1 MIQLQPVVLEGQ
13 GIRLE
18 PLRDD
23 HRDALIAA
31 ATDGRLWDLWYVSV
45 PTPDEAATYVA
56 DALNGQR
63 DGHMEAIQRST
74 EVAMR
79 FASISRGYT
88 YAVYADG
95 NHNGVLARDVQDV
108 VDLPIRGEER
118 LSNHFRNV
126 EFGTLPGLPAI
137 DAGGTAPGT
146 DPIRCGTSNSLS
158 FGPLGT
164 SSSGTVYLL
173 GRSRSQYAVRVFG
186 GSGKIRVYRF
196 DWRSNRWSPL

>member
-1 MIQLQPVVLEGQ
+1 MRLTAAPGYSLAELAVTLGVV
-13 GIRLE
+13 
-18 PLRDD
+18 
-23 HRDALIAA
+23 ATVAA
-31 ATDGRLWDLWYVSV
+31 SAV
-45 PTPDEAATYVA
+45 PAVEAGLDEARTAGAARYLSARLA
-56 DALNGQR
+56 DTR
-63 DGHMEAIQRST
+63 MEAIQRST

-79 FASISRGYT
+79 FDSTGHGYT

-95 NHNGVLARDVQDV
+95 NHNGVLARDVQD
-108 VDLPIRGEER
+108 DIDRRIRGEES

-126 EFGTLPGLPAI
+126 EFGMLPGLPAI
-137 DAGGTAPGT
+137 DAGGTPPGN
-146 DPIRCGTSNSLS
+146 DPIRCGASNSLS

-186 GSGKIRVYRF
+186 GSAKIRVYRF

>member
-1 MIQLQPVVLEGQ
+1 MRVNGASGYSLTELAVTVGVVSTV
-13 GIRLE
+13 
-18 PLRDD
+18 
-23 HRDALIAA
+23 AAIA
-31 ATDGRLWDLWYVSV
+31 V
-45 PTPDEAATYVA
+45 PAVEAGLDEARTAGAARYLSARLA
-56 DALNGQR
+56 DTR
-63 DGHMEAIQRST
+63 MEAIQRST

-79 FASISRGYT
+79 FSTAGRGFT
-88 YAVYADG
+88 YAVYADA
-95 NHNGVLARDVQDV
+95 NHNGVLARDVQDGL
-108 VDLPIRGEER
+108 DRQIRGEES

-137 DAGGTAPGT
+137 DAGGTPPGS
-146 DPIRCGTSNSLS
+146 DPVRCGAGNSLS

-186 GSGKIRVYRF
+186 GSAKIRVYRF

>member
-1 MIQLQPVVLEGQ
+1 MRANVASGYSLAELAVTLAIVATVT
-13 GIRLE
+13 
-18 PLRDD
+18 
-23 HRDALIAA
+23 AIA
-31 ATDGRLWDLWYVSV
+31 V
-45 PTPDEAATYVA
+45 PAVEAGLDEARTAGAARYLSARLA
-56 DALNGQR
+56 DAR
-63 DGHMEAIQRST
+63 MEAIQRST

-79 FASISRGYT
+79 FNGAGGVYT
-88 YAVYADG
+88 YAVYVDG
-95 NHNGVLARDVQDV
+95 NHNGVLARDVQDNI
-108 VDLPIRGEER
+108 DRQLHGDES

-137 DAGGTAPGT
+137 DAGGTPPGN
-146 DPIRCGTSNSLS
+146 DPVRCGAGNSLS

-186 GSGKIRVYRF
+186 GSAKIRVYRF

>member
-1 MIQLQPVVLEGQ
+1 MKSTGASGYSLAELAVTVGVV
-13 GIRLE
+13 
-18 PLRDD
+18 
-23 HRDALIAA
+23 ATVAA
-31 ATDGRLWDLWYVSV
+31 ISV
-45 PTPDEAATYVA
+45 PAVGAGLDEARTAGAARYLAARLA
-56 DALNGQR
+56 DTR
-63 DGHMEAIQRST
+63 MEAIQRST

-158 FGPLGT
+158 FSPLGT

>member
-1 MIQLQPVVLEGQ
+1 MRANGASGHSLPELAV
-13 GIRLE
+13 
-18 PLRDD
+18 
-23 HRDALIAA
+23 
-31 ATDGRLWDLWYVSV
+31 TVSV
-45 PTPDEAATYVA
+45 VATVAAIAVPAVEAGLDEARTAGAARYLSARLA
-56 DALNGQR
+56 DAR
-63 DGHMEAIQRST
+63 MEAIQRST

-79 FASISRGYT
+79 FGSTARGYT

-95 NHNGVLARDVQDV
+95 NHNGVLARDVQEGFDRA
-108 VDLPIRGEER
+108 IRGEES

-137 DAGGTAPGT
+137 DAGGTPPGS
-146 DPIRCGTSNSLS
+146 DPIRCGAGNSLS

-186 GSGKIRVYRF
+186 GSAKIRVYRF

>member
-1 MIQLQPVVLEGQ
+1 MNLLVASGYSLTELAVTVGVV
-13 GIRLE
+13 
-18 PLRDD
+18 
-23 HRDALIAA
+23 ATVAAIA
-31 ATDGRLWDLWYVSV
+31 V
-45 PTPDEAATYVA
+45 PAVEAGLDEARTSGAARYLAARLA
-56 DALNGQR
+56 DTR
-63 DGHMEAIQRST
+63 MEAIQRST

-79 FASISRGYT
+79 FASGSHGYT

-95 NHNGVLARDVQDV
+95 NHNGVLARDVQDNI
-108 VDLPIRGEER
+108 DRRIRAEES
-118 LSNHFRNV
+118 LASNFRNV

-137 DAGGTAPGT
+137 DAGGPPPGN

-186 GSGKIRVYRF
+186 GSAKIRVYRF
-196 DWRSNRWSPL
+196 DWRTARWSPL

>member
-1 MIQLQPVVLEGQ
+1 MRVNAASGYSLAELAVTVGVV
-13 GIRLE
+13 
-18 PLRDD
+18 
-23 HRDALIAA
+23 ATVAAIA
-31 ATDGRLWDLWYVSV
+31 V
-45 PTPDEAATYVA
+45 PAVEAGLDEARTAGAARYLSARLA
-56 DALNGQR
+56 DAR
-63 DGHMEAIQRST
+63 MEAIQRST

-79 FASISRGYT
+79 FSSTGRGYT

-95 NHNGVLARDVQDV
+95 NRNGVLARDVEDDV
-108 VDLPIRGEER
+108 DRRIRGEES

-137 DAGGTAPGT
+137 DAGGTAPGS
-146 DPIRCGTSNSLS
+146 DPVRCGASNSLS

-186 GSGKIRVYRF
+186 GSAKIRVYRF
-196 DWRSNRWSPL
+196 DWRSNRWNPL

>member
-1 MIQLQPVVLEGQ
+1 
-13 GIRLE
+13 
-18 PLRDD
+18 
-23 HRDALIAA
+23 
-31 ATDGRLWDLWYVSV
+31 
-45 PTPDEAATYVA
+45 
-56 DALNGQR
+56 
-63 DGHMEAIQRST
+63 MEAIQRST

-79 FASISRGYT
+79 FTVDSRGYT

-95 NHNGVLARDVQDV
+95 NHNGVLARDVQDD
-108 VDLPIRGEER
+108 VDRPIRSEER

-137 DAGGTAPGT
+137 DQGSAPPGN

-173 GRSRSQYAVRVFG
+173 GRSRSQYAIRVFG
-186 GSGKIRVYRF
+186 GSAKIRVYRF